1 MNNQSLFIDRTVV
14 IATMHK
20 KEQVIAPILER
31 DLGIKAIV
39 PSSFDT
45 DKFGTFTRE
54 VKRLGTQIEAAR
66 IKAEQALIITGQ
78 TLAISSEGT
87 FGPHPFVPYLS
98 SNREIVLLLDK
109 KHDIEI
115 VGEEFST
122 ETNHSHQVV
131 TSVEAAFEFAQKVGF
146 PEHGLVVMFEEIPKD
161 SSQIIK
167 GITTPE
173 KLEESVNLFL
183 KKSPNGKVHL
193 ETDMRALYNPT
204 RMKNI
209 AKATLNLVEKLNSLC
224 PNCDFPGFSI
234 TDRKRG
240 LPCALCNLPTQ
251 LTLAAIYQC
260 QKCGFQKEI
269 LFPDGIKQVDPS
281 QCMYCNP

>member
-1 MNNQSLFIDRTVV
+1 MNSGSLFADRTAV

-20 KEQVIAPILER
+20 KEEVIAPILEKE
-31 DLGIKAIV
+31 LGIKAIV
-39 PSSFDT
+39 PSNFDS
-45 DKFGTFTRE
+45 DQFGTFTRE
-54 VKRLGTQIEAAR
+54 IKRRGTQIEAAR
-66 IKAEQALIITGQ
+66 FKAEQALNITGE

-98 SNREIVLLLDK
+98 CNREIVMLLDK
-109 KHDIEI
+109 KHDLEI
-115 VGEEFST
+115 IGEEFSP

-131 TSVEAAFEFAQKVGF
+131 KSVEAAFEFAEKVGF
-146 PEHGLVVMFEEIPKD
+146 PEHGLVVMFEENPQD
-161 SSQIIK
+161 SGEVIK
-167 GITTPE
+167 GIITQE
-173 KLEESVNLFL
+173 KLKEAVSLFL

-209 AKATLNLVEKLNSLC
+209 RKATLNLVEKINSLC
-224 PNCDFPGFSI
+224 PKCDFPGFSL

-260 QKCGFQKEI
+260 QKCGYQQEI
-269 LFPDGIKQVDPS
+269 LFPDGIKKVDPS

>member
-1 MNNQSLFIDRTVV
+1 MNSGSLFVDRIAV

-20 KEQVIAPILER
+20 KEEAIAPILAKE
-31 DLGIKAIV
+31 LGIKAIV
-39 PSSFDT
+39 PSTFDS

-54 VKRLGTQIEAAR
+54 IKRLGTQIEAAK
-66 IKAEQALIITGQ
+66 IKAEQALNITGE

-98 SNREIVLLLDK
+98 CNREIVMLLDK

-115 VGEEFST
+115 IGEEFST

-131 TSVEAAFEFAQKVGF
+131 KSVEAAFEFAQKVGF
-146 PEHGLVVMFEEIPKD
+146 PEHGLVVMFEETPKD
-161 SSQIIK
+161 NSEIIK

-173 KLEESVNLFL
+173 KLEEAVSLFL
-183 KKSPNGKVHL
+183 KKSSNGKVHL

-209 AKATLNLVEKLNSLC
+209 AKATLNLVEKINSLC
-224 PNCDFPGFSI
+224 PKCDYPGFSL
-234 TDRKRG
+234 TERKRG
-240 LPCALCNLPTQ
+240 LPCALCNMPTQ
-251 LTLAAIYQC
+251 LTLSAIYQC

-269 LFPDGIKQVDPS
+269 LFPDGIEQVDPA